1 MPLPQAERGPT
12 HYTNRKD
19 VAKYMPYHEKMRNVC
34 AHAAHIAHIAHII
47 NTAAVANRTAKA
59 VI

>member
-1 MPLPQAERGPT
+1 MRLPQAERGPT

-34 AHAAHIAHIAHII
+34 ARAAHIAHII